1 MFLKPAM
8 STEQK
13 QEETAA
19 ATKKE
24 DPNKKIF
31 RIWKEKGEEAAV
43 SAMFQHP
50 ETEKSLTYA
59 EMRMFYG

>member
-1 MFLKPAM
+1 M

-13 QEETAA
+13 QEETAV

-31 RIWKEKGEEAAV
+31 RVWKEKGEEAAV
-43 SAMFQHP
+43 SAMFTHP
-50 ETEKSLTYA
+50 ETKKPLTYA
-59 EMRMFYG
+59 EMRGFYG

>member
-1 MFLKPAM
+1 M

-24 DPNKKIF
+24 DPNKRIF
-31 RIWKEKGEEAAV
+31 RVWEEEGEKAAV
-43 SAMFQHP
+43 SAMFKHP
-50 ETEKSLTYA
+50 ETKKPLTYA
-59 EMRMFYG
+59 EMRGLYG